1 MKSDDVYRDW
11 LARGRSAPPPDGL
24 TDRIMTALPVS
35 PNDQPVALPTVS
47 IRSWLG
53 RRVIP
58 YVLWCAAA
66 VVCAVRVYSVM
77 NVIIAPVATNSDEAE
92 LEGSAHER
100 DIAS

>member
-1 MKSDDVYRDW
+1 MKPDDVYRDW
-11 LARGRSAPPPDGL
+11 LARGRSNPPPDGL
-24 TDRIMTALPVS
+24 TDRIMAVLPPS
-35 PNDQPVALPTVS
+35 PNDQPVARPTVS

-77 NVIIAPVATNSDEAE
+77 NVIIAPVATNSDETE
-92 LEGSAHER
+92 LKGTADER
-100 DIAS
+100 HIAS